1 MNEKRK
7 IPLPYLLINSSSVD
21 NTHNIHLKN
30 FILEPMEDGAKREIL
45 EAMSTMIFSGLS
57 SNFLSV

>member
-7 IPLPYLLINSSSVD
+7 IPLPYLLTLD

-45 EAMSTMIFSGLS
+45 EATTDVNDDIFGSI
-57 SNFLSV
+57 F